1 MDSNCVNWE
10 DRNQL
15 AAKKKQKDLLT
26 ALFVLRV
33 YDVDLARWTF
43 VIARAIARVNI
54 APTRFSN
61 RCKCENGD

>member
-15 AAKKKQKDLLT
+15 AAKKQKDLLT

-33 YDVDLARWTF
+33 YDVDFAR
-43 VIARAIARVNI
+43 
-54 APTRFSN
+54 
-61 RCKCENGD
+61 